1 MIDQNEFQKCLKD
14 EGVEFITGVPDTL
27 LNEFCLSVQQNWSQN
42 KHVIAANEGNA
53 VALAAGYHLSNGSVP
68 LVYMQNSGMGNT
80 LNPLLS
86 LTNKEVYSI
95 PMILLIGWRGD
106 PTVSDHAQHKK
117 QGELTPVLLDDL
129 DIPYK
134 ILEDDEKQPF
144 EATKWAIQQAKKIK
158 TPVALIAKKGVL
170 EKGEKEDLSK
180 LNSENPM
187 YREDVIEHLL
197 EHLPED
203 TIFVA
208 STGRATRELY
218 YLRKS
223 RGESHGNDFLNIG
236 AMGHTSSIA
245 VGIALSQTERLVVCL
260 DGDAAAIM
268 HMGAFAIHGKLKLP
282 NFLHVVMNNGVHESV
297 GGQPSVGFDINLT
310 QIARYSGYET
320 IQNPVKSGLELTS
333 SVDQLL
339 KRGKPSFVEV
349 HIRKGMRSKLPPLE
363 IIPQDLK
370 NEFLNDLIQDNNAK

>member
-1 MIDQNEFQKCLKD
+1 MIDQIDFQKCLKD

-27 LNEFCLSVQQNWSQN
+27 LNEFCLSVHQKWPQG

-53 VALAAGYHLSNGSVP
+53 IGLAAGYHLINGSVP

-95 PMILLIGWRGD
+95 PMILLVGWRGD
-106 PTVSDHAQHKK
+106 PDVNDHAQHKK
-117 QGELTPVLLDDL
+117 QGELTPVLLEAL
-129 DIPYK
+129 DIPYR
-134 ILEDDEKQPF
+134 ILENDDKQPF
-144 EATKWAIQQAKKIK
+144 EATRWAIQEAKKINS
-158 TPVALIAKKGVL
+158 PVALIAKKGVL

-180 LNSENPM
+180 IDSEYPM

-203 TIFVA
+203 TIYVA

-218 YLRKS
+218 YLREK
-223 RGESHGNDFLNIG
+223 RGDSHGNDFLNIG

-268 HMGAFAIHGKLKLP
+268 HMGALAIHGQLKLP

-297 GGQPSVGFDINLT
+297 GGQPSVGFNINLT
-310 QIARYSGYET
+310 QIAQHAGYET
-320 IQNPVKSGLELTS
+320 VQNHLNSESEFLKN
-333 SVDQLL
+333 VDELL
-339 KRGKPSFVEV
+339 KKGGPAFIEV
-349 HIRKGMRSKLPPLE
+349 YIRKGMRSKLPALD

-370 NEFLNDLIQDNNAK
+370 NEFLNDLIQNNHAK